1 MDLQSWI
8 KLLSLLAT
16 LFTSLYCT
24 TFATISFN
32 NKCVF
37 SEKGTNDMF
46 WVSPLCGL
54 FVWGP
59 LELQLFVVSLWPPL
73 HAWEKKF
80 YSTQKLWNIK
90 WIFWQTQKVKV
101 NLNQFSLKWKHRMNC
116 ELLPSVALNCQVT
129 QIASRFSTYILKVKK
144 FDAGAEDDPQ
154 NVDRKVP
161 SIASNN
167 RNCPTIVLV
176 GGWKLA
182 TIPPSSL
189 GTVRK

>member
-1 MDLQSWI
+1 
-8 KLLSLLAT
+8 
-16 LFTSLYCT
+16 
-24 TFATISFN
+24 
-32 NKCVF
+32 
-37 SEKGTNDMF
+37 
-46 WVSPLCGL
+46 
-54 FVWGP
+54 
-59 LELQLFVVSLWPPL
+59 
-73 HAWEKKF
+73 
-80 YSTQKLWNIK
+80 
-90 WIFWQTQKVKV
+90 
-101 NLNQFSLKWKHRMNC
+101 MNC

-129 QIASRFSTYILKVKK
+129 QIAFRFSTYILKVKK

-189 GTVRK
+189 GTVRKQPLSSLKQTKHIVLCNRPKKQFRIVLTISTIVTIWIFLTISTIFDNFGNADNFYKFDNL